1 MNRRIKDIIF
11 GILLTLCLTSIFNF
25 GISTQA
31 SPDLQSTGRI
41 VLNNPNTGL
50 EEVVFDADDQAK
62 LKDSITANSLNITEL
77 EEDINELNNN
87 LGGVKFGIDGDG
99 NYGYYGADDSLIPFN
114 SDVKLKLVIKWYAIT
129 GGITDVIWGC
139 ESSTQTSTYYIYQN
153 KMYSNSAC
161 TSRVTSLSLTKT
173 NIEPSRKPCVVSY
186 ISSESHGKYLNTGI
200 KITSIS
206 ISVVE

>member
-62 LKDSITANSLNITEL
+62 LKDSITANSLNIIEL
-77 EEDINELNNN
+77 EENVNELNNS
-87 LGGVKFGIDGDG
+87 LGGIQFGIDGDG
-99 NYGYYGADDSLIPFN
+99 NYGYYGADDSLIPF
-114 SDVKLKLVIKWYAIT
+114 
-129 GGITDVIWGC
+129 
-139 ESSTQTSTYYIYQN
+139 
-153 KMYSNSAC
+153 
-161 TSRVTSLSLTKT
+161 
-173 NIEPSRKPCVVSY
+173 
-186 ISSESHGKYLNTGI
+186 
-200 KITSIS
+200 
-206 ISVVE
+206 